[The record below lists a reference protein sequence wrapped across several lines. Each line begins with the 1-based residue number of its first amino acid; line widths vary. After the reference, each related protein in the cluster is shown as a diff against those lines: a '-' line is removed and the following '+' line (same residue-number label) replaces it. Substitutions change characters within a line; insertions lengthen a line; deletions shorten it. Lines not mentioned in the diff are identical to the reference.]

1 MNAPVTTP
9 ASPTQGARIVPMQVF
24 VKGRIDAS
32 RRYEKN
38 HFTRIV
44 TPAPDPY
51 SRPQTVE
58 IRSKQRLGQTGDEI
72 TVQAMLGGYT
82 RKPFR
87 STDKETGETSMVTP
101 VDLTLDAIE

>member
-1 MNAPVTTP
+1 MNAPSATPIQGTKTTL
-9 ASPTQGARIVPMQVF
+9 MQV
-24 VKGRIDAS
+24 VIRGRIDAS
-32 RRYEKN
+32 RRHDKTTY
-38 HFTRIV
+38 TRVV

-58 IRSKQRLGQTGDEI
+58 IRSKQRLGQSGDEVTI
-72 TVQAMLGGYT
+72 HAQLGGYT

-87 STDKETGETSMVTP
+87 STDKDTGETMMVTP

>member
-1 MNAPVTTP
+1 MNAPATIS
-9 ASPTQGARIVPMQVF
+9 ASPSQGARIVPMQVTI
-24 VKGRIDAS
+24 KGRIDAS
-32 RRYEKN
+32 RRHEKTTY
-38 HFTRIV
+38 TRIV

-58 IRSKQRLGQTGDEI
+58 IRSKQRLGQAGDEI
-72 TVQAMLGGYT
+72 TVQAQLGGYT

-87 STDKETGETSMVTP
+87 STDKETGETTMVTP

>member
-1 MNAPVTTP
+1 MATSNETNTAKAP
-9 ASPTQGARIVPMQVF
+9 AFMQVH
-24 VKGRIDAS
+24 VRGRIDA
-32 RRYEKN
+32 RRRHEKTTY
-38 HFTRIV
+38 TRIV

-58 IRSKQRLGQTGDEI
+58 IRSKASLGQPGDEV
-72 TVQAMLGGYT
+72 TVLALLGGYT

-87 STDKETGETSMVTP
+87 SVDKETGESSQVTP